1 MAWSA
6 RRCFSLLLLWS
17 IAGSLATA
25 APVRVGVVLDLTS
38 DAGRERLTCISVA
51 LDGFYL
57 KHPSCT
63 KRVEL
68 RVRDSG
74 GDAATA
80 AQAADDLINN
90 ARVQAIIWGPHTST
104 ESDFLSYLG
113 RRYGI
118 PILSFSDIS
127 PTSCAFWLEDPATAS
142 RCHSKIGFTLENDT
156 ITFRSPK
163 TGRQNGRKLQTGKTR
178 MNCRGH
184 NKTMLRIAVPQK
196 EGFEDFVHVADPNT
210 SYQKVTGY
218 SVDIFEAAMRQLRPP
233 PSYEF
238 YVFHGSYDELVGNV
252 SSGMYDAAVGDVSI
266 TPDRAAH
273 TDFTMPYTQ
282 SGVFMLVLAEDE
294 PETVEW
300 KFVKP
305 LSSALWFTT
314 VSFFF
319 YTGFVVWMIERSRNQ
334 EYQGSNLRQ
343 FSTASYFAFSTLTFS
358 HAHTIRSPLSKIVV
372 VVWCFV
378 VLIVVQSYTASLSA
392 ILTAKS
398 RRPSVTDLNQLQLR
412 DGFVGHQEGSFLR
425 STLIKDYHFREN
437 RLRSFI
443 KKEDYADALR
453 NGSVSAIVD
462 ELPFLTSFL
471 SDPQNKE
478 DFRVVNLIYRTPGFG
493 FAFCLGSPLV
503 HDLST
508 AILNITGGE
517 EGSRIQTKWLGTES
531 SAADNGSS
539 EPDSTQISLQSV
551 AGAFIITG
559 VISTL
564 MLLVS
569 IGRMVHASRTSGR
582 IADVE
587 SVNCHDGGGVGQG
600 SLHLVSGSI
609 SHSSAA
615 SDQPLCEAV
624 NGESHGRF
632 ENAGG
637 QEACPMQQNGLH
649 SGSATAESIQ
659 IEMRTV

>member
-1 MAWSA
+1 MHGFFLKW
-6 RRCFSLLLLWS
+6 
-17 IAGSLATA
+17 
-25 APVRVGVVLDLTS
+25 TS
-38 DAGRERLTCISVA
+38 DTFSSQPSNNTLILTRKKKHIDSHSNSLNLIDAFERTEK
-51 LDGFYL
+51 L
-57 KHPSCT
+57 KRC
-63 KRVEL
+63 
-68 RVRDSG
+68 
-74 GDAATA
+74 
-80 AQAADDLINN
+80 ADDLINN
-90 ARVQAIIWGPHTST
+90 ARVQAIIWVPQTST
-104 ESDFLSYLG
+104 EIDFLSYLG
-113 RRYGI
+113 RRHRI
-118 PILSFSDIS
+118 PVLSFSGIS

-142 RCHSKIGFTLENDT
+142 RGHSKIGFTLDNDT
-156 ITFRSPK
+156 ITFLTPK
-163 TGRQNGRKLQTGKTR
+163 TGRRNDRKLQTGKAR
-178 MNCRGH
+178 MNCRSH
-184 NKTMLRIAVPQK
+184 NKTLLRIAVPQK

-218 SVDIFEAAMRQLRPP
+218 SIDIFEAAMKQLRRPP
-233 PSYEF
+233 RYEF
-238 YVFHGSYDELVGNV
+238 YVFHGSYDALVGNV
-252 SSGMYDAAVGDVSI
+252 SSGVYDAAVGDVSI
-266 TPDRAAH
+266 TPDRAAD

-314 VSFFF
+314 VGFFF

-358 HAHTIRSPLSKIVV
+358 HAQTIRSPLSKIVV

-412 DGFVGHQEGSFLR
+412 NGSVGHQEGSFLR
-425 STLIKDYHFREN
+425 SILIKNYYFDKD
-437 RLRSFI
+437 RLQSYI

-462 ELPFLTSFL
+462 ELPFLTSFF
-471 SDPQNKE
+471 SDPRNKE
-478 DFRVVNLIYRTPGFG
+478 DFRMVNLMYMTPGFG

-508 AILNITGGE
+508 AILNITGGD
-517 EGSRIQTKWLGTES
+517 EGLRIQRKWLGADPQS
-531 SAADNGSS
+531 SSVGDGSS
-539 EPDSTQISLQSV
+539 DPDSTQISLPSV
-551 AGAFIITG
+551 AGAFVITG

-569 IGRMVHASRTSGR
+569 IGRLVHASRTSGR
-582 IADVE
+582 VADVE
-587 SVNCHDGGGVGQG
+587 SFNGGGGDNVGQD
-600 SLHLVSGSI
+600 SLQLENGNIGHD
-609 SHSSAA
+609 SAA
-615 SDQPLCEAV
+615 SDQPLCETA
-624 NGESHGRF
+624 NSESHWRF

-637 QEACPMQQNGLH
+637 QEACPMQQNGMH
-649 SGSATAESIQ
+649 SGSAAAESIQ
-659 IEMRTV
+659 IEMRTA

>member
-1 MAWSA
+1 
-6 RRCFSLLLLWS
+6 
-17 IAGSLATA
+17 
-25 APVRVGVVLDLTS
+25 PVV
-38 DAGRERLTCISVA
+38 I
-51 LDGFYL
+51 F
-57 KHPSCT
+57 
-63 KRVEL
+63 
-68 RVRDSG
+68 
-74 GDAATA
+74 
-80 AQAADDLINN
+80 AADDLINN
-90 ARVQAIIWGPHTST
+90 ARVQAIIWGPQTST
-104 ESDFLSYLG
+104 EADFLSYLG
-113 RRYGI
+113 RLHRI
-118 PILSFSDIS
+118 PVLSFGIS
-127 PTSCAFWLEDPATAS
+127 PNSCTFWLEDPATAS
-142 RCHSKIGFTLENDT
+142 RGHSKIGFTLDNDT
-156 ITFRSPK
+156 ITFLSPK
-163 TGRQNGRKLQTGKTR
+163 TGSRRNGRKLQTGKAR
-178 MNCRGH
+178 MNCRSH
-184 NKTMLRIAVPQK
+184 NMTMLRIAVPQK

-218 SVDIFEAAMRQLRPP
+218 RIDIFEAAMKQLRRPP
-233 PSYEF
+233 RYEF
-238 YVFHGSYDELVGNV
+238 YVFHGSYDALVGNV
-252 SSGMYDAAVGDVSI
+252 SSGVYDAAVGDVSI
-266 TPDRAAH
+266 TPDRAAD

-314 VSFFF
+314 VGFFF

-358 HAHTIRSPLSKIVV
+358 HAQTIRSPLSKIVV

-412 DGFVGHQEGSFLR
+412 NGSVGHQEGSFLR
-425 STLIKDYHFREN
+425 SILIKNYYFDKD
-437 RLRSFI
+437 RLQSYI

-471 SDPQNKE
+471 SDPRNKE
-478 DFRVVNLIYRTPGFG
+478 DFRMVNLMYMTPGCG

-508 AILNITGGE
+508 AILKITGSD
-517 EGSRIQTKWLGTES
+517 EGLRIQRKWLGADPLL
-531 SAADNGSS
+531 SAASDGS
-539 EPDSTQISLQSV
+539 PDPGSTQINLPSV
-551 AGAFIITG
+551 AGAFVITG

-569 IGRMVHASRTSGR
+569 IGRLIHASRTSGR
-582 IADVE
+582 ISDVE
-587 SVNCHDGGGVGQG
+587 SVNCHGGDSVGQA
-600 SLHLVSGSI
+600 SVHLENGSI
-609 SHSSAA
+609 GHSSAA

-624 NGESHGRF
+624 NSESHGRF
-632 ENAGG
+632 ENAAG
-637 QEACPMQQNGLH
+637 QEACPMQQNGMQ